1 MSKEIPW
8 NKFIV
13 ERFVEMAMLNEEE
26 QMVLRTRVIGWTR
39 LQQADKLGMSV
50 ATVDRIIKTLKE
62 KYDSVQKYDPM
73 LPPRKN
79 SAEEVYM
86 DTH

>member
-1 MSKEIPW
+1 MSKEVPW

-13 ERFVEMAMLNEEE
+13 ERFVEVAMLNEEE
-26 QMVLRTRVIGWTR
+26 QMILRTRVVGWTR

-62 KYDSVQKYDPM
+62 KYDNVQKYDPM
-73 LPPRKN
+73 LPPRKV
-79 SAEEVYM
+79 SAEEIYM

>member
-1 MSKEIPW
+1 MAHEVPW
-8 NKFIV
+8 NKIIV
-13 ERFVEMAMLNEEE
+13 ERFVEMAMLSEEE
-26 QMVLRTRVIGWTR
+26 QMILRTRVMGWTR

-62 KYDSVQKYDPM
+62 KYDGVQKYDPM
-73 LPPRKN
+73 LPPRKT
-79 SAEEVYM
+79 SPEEVYM